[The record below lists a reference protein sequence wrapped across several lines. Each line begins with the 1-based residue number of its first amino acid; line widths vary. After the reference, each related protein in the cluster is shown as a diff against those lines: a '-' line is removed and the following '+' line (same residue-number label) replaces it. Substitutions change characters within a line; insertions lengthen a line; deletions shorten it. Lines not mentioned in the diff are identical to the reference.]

1 MTKNPAYGNTLVNA
15 TLFANI
21 AKHSV
26 MIGLREYAP
35 CGVSLASSSHLSS
48 STRIV
53 VTSSSFSTSSSSAG
67 VAPRHIWEQLCATSS
82 DQLQSGQAWQ
92 HYLANAGLS
101 AACRCTSQFVRYP
114 HVSCSGASVNRCS
127 LAA

>member
-1 MTKNPAYGNTLVNA
+1 MTKNPAYGNTFVNA

-21 AKHSV
+21 AKQSV

-53 VTSSSFSTSSSSAG
+53 VTSSSSSLLLPVGASSSSAG
-67 VAPRHIWEQLCATSS
+67 AGHMVPFVSGYSTFRGSTIVGHECGYSRRKGRALRRASS
-82 DQLQSGQAWQ
+82 
-92 HYLANAGLS
+92 
-101 AACRCTSQFVRYP
+101 
-114 HVSCSGASVNRCS
+114 
-127 LAA
+127 